1 MLSQELATEESK
13 LLLDYQGRLEDL
25 SEAEQKL
32 MASVQEKQ
40 TEIAHQ
46 AKQLSAIKVEN
57 QLIDKKAQEIQ
68 SLNEQIKKELES
80 SEAKYQL

>member
-1 MLSQELATEESK
+1 M
-13 LLLDYQGRLEDL
+13 
-25 SEAEQKL
+25 

-57 QLIDKKAQEIQ
+57 QLMDKKAQEIQ
-68 SLNEQIKKELES
+68 SLNEQTKKELES